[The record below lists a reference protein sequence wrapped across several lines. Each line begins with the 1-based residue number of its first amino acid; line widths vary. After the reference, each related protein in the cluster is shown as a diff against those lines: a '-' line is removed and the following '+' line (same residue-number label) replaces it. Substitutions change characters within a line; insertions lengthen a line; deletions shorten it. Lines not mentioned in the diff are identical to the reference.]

1 MRIACV
7 GEAGDVAAARAGEV
21 SEDEQRW
28 TQALALLDRV
38 PTKAGEQ
45 RLRRWRRRRI
55 WTLLALLLLASV
67 AVIAIVTVLL
77 GGVSSPVSAVPRWQ
91 RITGFSVA
99 GAGLLLQLTGVV
111 AAVRSV
117 RRVRAWNSPLVVL
130 TAGQRKELVAAVRGR
145 RSIALDRLPLARLL
159 AEQLQVSRT
168 SVAANLGLEVLFIGQ
183 WIADPATWRAV
194 IAVGYGVLLAT
205 VWPFLRQDIRA
216 ARRFLLAHPT
226 PAR

>member
-55 WTLLALLLLASV
+55 WTLLALLLASV

-145 RSIALDRLPLARLL
+145 RSIAPRCLPLARLL
-159 AEQLQVSRT
+159 AEQLLVSRT

-183 WIADPATWRAV
+183 WIADPATWRAA
-194 IAVGYGVLLAT
+194 IAFSYGVLLAT
-205 VWPFLRQDIRA
+205 AWPFLHRDIRA
-216 ARRFLLAHPT
+216 ARRFLLAHP
-226 PAR
+226 RHVS

>member
-1 MRIACV
+1 MRIAYV

-38 PTKAGEQ
+38 PTEAEEQ

-55 WTLLALLLLASV
+55 WTLLALLLASV

-91 RITGFSVA
+91 QVAGFSVA
-99 GAGLLLQLTGVV
+99 GAGLVLQLAGVV
-111 AAVRSV
+111 AGVRSV
-117 RRVRAWNSPLVVL
+117 RRVRAWSSPLAVL

-159 AEQLQVSRT
+159 AEQLLVSRT

-194 IAVGYGVLLAT
+194 IAVSYGVLLAT
-205 VWPFLRQDIRA
+205 AWPFLHRDIRA
-216 ARRFLLAHPT
+216 ARRFLLAHP
-226 PAR
+226 RLVS